1 LKRCYQ
7 GDKIVAIKVY
17 KSLTPEEKL
26 KLASCQSILGELIS
40 GESAAA
46 PEEAAPPP
54 VEEAVRKDED
64 GAPPP
69 AEPEKKEEEVAKS
82 EEARDG
88 AESRMDELPKDDES
102 ALSVL
107 KSLLASVNK
116 TAVVTK
122 SAPRAVSIG
131 ENEFRDMLAV
141 MKSMQARI
149 SRQDEALSGILEGMG
164 VTSDALK
171 VEKAA
176 PRQAIQPSA
185 NDILAALASAVQ
197 VHKSAPE
204 TATAPGTMAD
214 ALRVLWANQ

>member
-1 LKRCYQ
+1 M
-7 GDKIVAIKVY
+7 AIKVH

-26 KLASCQSILGELIS
+26 KLASIQSALGELIS
-40 GESAAA
+40 GEEAAA
-46 PEEAAPPP
+46 PPEEAAPPP

-64 GAPPP
+64 GPPPP
-69 AEPEKKEEEVAKS
+69 AEPEKKEEEVVAKS

-88 AESRMDELPKDDES
+88 AEARMDELPKDDES

-107 KSLLASVNK
+107 KSLLAAVNK
-116 TAVVTK
+116 TTTVAK

-141 MKSMQARI
+141 MKSMQTRI

-171 VEKAA
+171 VEKAT
-176 PRQAIQPSA
+176 PRQGIQPSA

-204 TATAPGTMAD
+204 TTAAPGTMAD
-214 ALRVLWANQ
+214 ALRTLWVNQ